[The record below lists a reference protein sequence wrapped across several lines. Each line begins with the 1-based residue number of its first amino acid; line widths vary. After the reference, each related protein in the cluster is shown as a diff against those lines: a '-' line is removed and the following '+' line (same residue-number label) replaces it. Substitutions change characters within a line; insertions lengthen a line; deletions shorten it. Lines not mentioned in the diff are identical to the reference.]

1 MFPPGVLLFAHLNMP
16 FPGCLHSCPSTCL
29 LQAALAWHTCI
40 QQRRP
45 WAAPALLPPRRCGVR
60 QPPPPQ
66 RRRGVPQ
73 PPRSFM
79 SSLDVPSLVPGW
91 LMPSWLSPEPGSP
104 RDAVR
109 RARLKQLLEM
119 LTASRR
125 EPALALPLPPDEAL
139 AAGGGAD
146 DAGGGPLDVSHSASN
161 AVPFHSPTGGAAA
174 PGALGGLGGGAAG
187 CACRA
192 EQAWQVLPWLYCAE
206 GRMDFAAMES
216 LASQLALSGLQL
228 LDVSR
233 YVAAST
239 SSAGHWHN
247 GWGGHIRWAGP
258 QALPSPVVA
267 AAAALRRMEL
277 RRGGALSQL
286 PDIEGK
292 VVSGGCRPL
301 HRTPRY
307 TLPRKAA
314 ASGVLAAAWEALA
327 CLLSPRSTAHPNV
340 CSARVPFSNAPA
352 RPLPLWPPSPPLQVV
367 LAFHPQHRQLAA
379 ETLALYLHAYMGVS
393 GREAVQAAGHAVGTS
408 PLESTLR
415 QSLEELAVI
424 ADGWYRRVTLAWPY
438 GGGHVEIVGEAGV
451 WWARQGAAGGGW
463 VAVQGSPGFCHRGAG
478 RCC

>member
-1 MFPPGVLLFAHLNMP
+1 
-16 FPGCLHSCPSTCL
+16 
-29 LQAALAWHTCI
+29 
-40 QQRRP
+40 
-45 WAAPALLPPRRCGVR
+45 
-60 QPPPPQ
+60 
-66 RRRGVPQ
+66 
-73 PPRSFM
+73 M

-292 VVSGGCRPL
+292 VV
-301 HRTPRY
+301 
-307 TLPRKAA
+307 
-314 ASGVLAAAWEALA
+314 
-327 CLLSPRSTAHPNV
+327 
-340 CSARVPFSNAPA
+340 
-352 RPLPLWPPSPPLQVV
+352 V

-438 GGGHVEIVGEAGV
+438 GGGHVEIVGEAVGGWEKRAPMVFDVKRKRWRLQIWGLAPGIHRFKYLVDGRWVIDLAAHTEADSRGNINNVVMVTNGGKPLLRQAEAVTGSGSMDGEESGGSRSSSAAIGSTVVAVAAEGMQAEAAAKAAAAGV
-451 WWARQGAAGGGW
+451 LATAEPPPPSETEEALEAAEPLQPWNSPEEMEAMARFGAAVMAFHTRLGL
-463 VAVQGSPGFCHRGAG
+463 QLRHMLS
-478 RCC
+478 